1 MKWPDNCQKPFLHLL
16 KKQSMNKGLLLCS
29 SFLIYIMPAPK
40 SHLRKHNPQIAL
52 AETLDKKFYNSIELL
67 ELSKEKLFAPSWQF
81 VGDASV
87 IVGEN
92 NLIPFTLLS
101 GFLNEPLLLSKSE
114 NQELTCLSNVCTHRG
129 NILITEPCKADK
141 IRCRYHGRLFDCTG
155 KFQSMPE
162 FKEVKN
168 FPEKSDSLHK
178 IKLHQWMNLLFVS
191 LTGKWKAKDMFTPMK
206 KYLSFLEGRPLRHF
220 ASLSRDYEIDA
231 HWALYCENY
240 LEGFHIPYVHPGL
253 NKLID
258 YGSYTTQTFKYAV
271 LQTGFAKENALA
283 FNLPEGHPDFGKKVA
298 AYYFFLFPNL
308 MLNFYPWGLSVN
320 IVRPLSLNKT
330 DINYLTY
337 VFEET
342 QAEAAL
348 MLDSVEMEDEEVVLQ
363 VQRGIRSRFYQHGRY
378 SVTREQGVH
387 HFHQLISSNLT

>member
-1 MKWPDNCQKPFLHLL
+1 MPVPRTKL
-16 KKQSMNKGLLLCS
+16 KN
-29 SFLIYIMPAPK
+29 
-40 SHLRKHNPQIAL
+40 HNPQIAL
-52 AETLDKKFYNSIELL
+52 AETLDKKFYNSEELF
-67 ELSKEKLFAPSWQF
+67 ELSKEKLFVPSWQF
-81 VGDASV
+81 IGDTSV
-87 IVGEN
+87 IAGEN
-92 NLIPFTLLS
+92 NLFPFTLLS
-101 GFLNEPLLLSKSE
+101 GFLNEPLLLSKSGNE
-114 NQELTCLSNVCTHRG
+114 ELTCLSNVCTHRG
-129 NILITEPCKADK
+129 NILITEACKADK
-141 IRCRYHGRLFDCTG
+141 IRCRYHGRLFDCAG
-155 KFQSMPE
+155 KFHSMPE

-168 FPEKSDSLHK
+168 FPAKSDSLSK

-191 LTGKWKAKDMFTPMK
+191 LTGKWKAKDMFAPME
-206 KYLSFLEGRPLRHF
+206 KYLSFLEGRTLRHF
-220 ASLSRDYEIDA
+220 ASLSRDYEIEA

-258 YGSYTTQTFKYAV
+258 YGSYTTQTFKYCI
-271 LQTGFAKENALA
+271 LQTGFAKENASS

-320 IVRPLSLNKT
+320 IVRPLSNNKT
-330 DINYLTY
+330 VINYLTY
-337 VFEET
+337 VFEDA
-342 QAEAAL
+342 QAEEAM

-387 HFHQLISSNLT
+387 HFHQLISSHLI